1 MNVELAY
8 LAARLKEASSWS
20 GAAAALLAAL
30 HIAASADVINA
41 VLGAIAAIGGVIAVF
56 APEKATS

>member
-1 MNVELAY
+1 MHFDFAY

-20 GAAAALLAAL
+20 GAAASLLAVL

-41 VLGAIAAIGGVIAVF
+41 VLGAIAAIGGVIAVL
-56 APEKATS
+56 APEKASS